1 MEKSN
6 KSVKNHWTQVKVDEA
21 TKKINQDIY
30 KRNRQAPIQLKMDD
44 LAIYINDKITRMGN
58 CKRISLYSGRLEQK
72 YS

>member
-30 KRNRQAPIQLKMDD
+30 KRNR
-44 LAIYINDKITRMGN
+44 
-58 CKRISLYSGRLEQK
+58 CKCQEFL
-72 YS
+72 